1 MSEIKLYDFQ
11 KKILENSKDKNKVA
25 YFLDMG

>member
-1 MSEIKLYDFQ
+1 MSGVHLYDFQ
-11 KKILENSKDKNKVA
+11 KEVLKNSQSRKKVA